1 MTSYKSQIN
10 PSQVAN
16 HPAGLKNEYVVIPSQ
31 SAPSFGS
38 QFSILLN
45 QTNIL
50 LHDIIL
56 DFNVGAVQTT
66 TTGGTFIQNTPRLSP
81 APFLYR
87 K

>member
-10 PSQVAN
+10 PSQISN
-16 HPAGLKNEYVVIPSQ
+16 NPPGLKNEFVVIPSQ

-66 TTGGTFIQNTPRLSP
+66 TTGGTFINNTPRLSP
-81 APFLYR
+81 APYLF
-87 K
+87 KK